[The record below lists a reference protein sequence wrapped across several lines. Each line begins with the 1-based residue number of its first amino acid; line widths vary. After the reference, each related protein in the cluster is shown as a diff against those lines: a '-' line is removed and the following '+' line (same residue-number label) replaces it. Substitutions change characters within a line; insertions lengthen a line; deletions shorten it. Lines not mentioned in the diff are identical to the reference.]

1 MGACS
6 LNSCRGRRPRR
17 PKSGRRRSHPCC
29 ARPAR
34 ARLSGQRLQAQ
45 RRCESTALNP
55 GIWFAWQKIFHISGT
70 PAAQRIPKPW
80 VLAAFFGYFLPLLAE
95 SAPPETKQGVQCAG
109 TADCHS
115 QCAHWLR
122 NDIFFARGAC
132 GIGRRFGYSCPPSRQ
147 PIPGHYRGRQS
158 GRLLEIASLLPPPA
172 ALRLFLPTVAPTDSR
187 PLPWPPIGAPPRNS
201 LASSA
206 TGGASA
212 ISPRRSGRRCWPPD
226 PPGCFCPSARPGRKG
241 PPRHR

>member
-17 PKSGRRRSHPCC
+17 PEGGRRRSHPCC

-34 ARLSGQRLQAQ
+34 ARVSGQRLQAQ

-109 TADCHS
+109 TTDCHS

-122 NDIFFARGAC
+122 NDIFFCKGCLRH
-132 GIGRRFGYSCPPSRQ
+132 R
-147 PIPGHYRGRQS
+147 
-158 GRLLEIASLLPPPA
+158 A
-172 ALRLFLPTVAPTDSR
+172 ALRLFLPTVAPTYSQ
-187 PLPWPPIGAPPRNS
+187 PLPWPPIGALPRNS